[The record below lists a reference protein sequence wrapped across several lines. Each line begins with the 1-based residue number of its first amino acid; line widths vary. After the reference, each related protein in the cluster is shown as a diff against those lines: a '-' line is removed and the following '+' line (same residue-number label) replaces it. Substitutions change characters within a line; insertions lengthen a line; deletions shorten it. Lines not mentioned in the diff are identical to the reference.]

1 MGNIF
6 KYHHVQARHKMI
18 FIFTVASLGSI
29 MIYAQKHHA
38 VNTSFSFLVFYVEIL
53 KDIVTVNLKD

>member
-1 MGNIF
+1 
-6 KYHHVQARHKMI
+6 MI

-29 MIYAQKHHA
+29 MIYTQKHNA

-53 KDIVTVNLKD
+53 KDIVSINLID